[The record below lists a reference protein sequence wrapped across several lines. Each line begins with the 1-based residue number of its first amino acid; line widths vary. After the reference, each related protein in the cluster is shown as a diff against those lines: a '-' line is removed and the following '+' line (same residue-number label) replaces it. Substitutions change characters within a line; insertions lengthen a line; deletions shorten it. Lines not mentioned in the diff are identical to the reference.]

1 MNTYVVIIT
10 QMCYNCLGDSP
21 QYIIKKGNLSMKKPV
36 KIISAFLAL
45 LFCLASLAACAGEP
59 SAQELLIGTWIID
72 LEHLPNGFEAS
83 EGDSFANARWT
94 FNKDGTGC
102 MVDADQESREVT
114 WALENDTLHF
124 YIDNNRP
131 LIDVTIDQLGKS
143 SFRFTW
149 EGISAWMKKV

>member
-1 MNTYVVIIT
+1 
-10 QMCYNCLGDSP
+10 
-21 QYIIKKGNLSMKKPV
+21 
-36 KIISAFLAL
+36 
-45 LFCLASLAACAGEP
+45 
-59 SAQELLIGTWIID
+59 
-72 LEHLPNGFEAS
+72 
-83 EGDSFANARWT
+83 
-94 FNKDGTGC
+94 